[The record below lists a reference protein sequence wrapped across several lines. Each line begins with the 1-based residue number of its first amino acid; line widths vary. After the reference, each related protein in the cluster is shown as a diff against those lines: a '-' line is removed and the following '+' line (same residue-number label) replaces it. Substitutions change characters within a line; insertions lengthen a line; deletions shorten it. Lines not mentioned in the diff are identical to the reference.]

1 MKIVTLLAM
10 CGTVLAGAET
20 FAQRPIVGDVQVEHV
35 RVFRR
40 GAELRCTASVTL
52 PQGESV
58 VVLRNIAKSPD
69 EESLQVGS
77 SQAGIT
83 VLQAQVARDYFK
95 DDESQDLSETKA
107 QRDRLKQ
114 ADRELGALNRRNETL
129 LAVLGKLDEC
139 PIAPDGT
146 TSMTAENFDKLVG
159 AQVRKRTELTDEL
172 AKVDDEVKAKKK
184 EIKRLR
190 TELYGGQ
197 EETGDQAQRPVLLL
211 HLASTHAGPVKLSVN
226 YISQGAYWNPQYEI
240 RSEGTN
246 TPLRL
251 TTRAT
256 LRQTTGVEWKNVKL
270 SLVNGTPTSHNQL
283 PELEPWFIHL
293 ASPANA
299 MKKSGYVVEDDRIV
313 TAMANYSVSKE
324 AAYDADE
331 DADADE
337 SGAVGTGFEMES
349 NQFSVSYEVATPYTI
364 RSGQAETLVT
374 LTQQQIPAEYQYIAA
389 PNMSPEAYLVARVK
403 DFSQYGLISAP
414 ATVVFDNMQVGRTY
428 LNAAE
433 QEGTL
438 TVTLG
443 VDPRIIIKRE
453 EVKDKTGQK
462 FLSSTTERTLTYD
475 LQLKNSKREPI
486 KLEVRDRYPLTTNEA
501 VHVELLQ
508 SSGATVDSEKGY
520 MSWEVELASGE
531 SKSLRVSYKVKYPKG
546 KTILGL

>member
-1 MKIVTLLAM
+1 MKIVTMLAM

-20 FAQRPIVGDVQVEHV
+20 FAQRPVVSDVQVEHV

-58 VVLRNIAKSPD
+58 VVLRNIAKNPD

-114 ADRELGALNRRNETL
+114 AERELGALSRRSETL
-129 LAVLGKLDEC
+129 AAVLGKLDEC

-146 TSMTAENFDKLVG
+146 TSITAETFDKLVG
-159 AQVRKRTELTDEL
+159 AQVRKRTELTDEI
-172 AKVDDEVKAKKK
+172 AKVNDEVTAKKK

-197 EETGDQAQRPVLLL
+197 EEKGEQAQRPVLLL
-211 HLASTHAGPVKLSVN
+211 RLASTQAGPVKLSVN

-240 RSEGTN
+240 RSEGTD

-313 TAMANYSVSKE
+313 TAMANYSVE
-324 AAYDADE
+324 NEVAYDADE
-331 DADADE
+331 DE
-337 SGAVGTGFEMES
+337 SEPVGAGFEMES

-403 DFSQYGLISAP
+403 DFSQYGFISAP

-428 LNAAE
+428 LDAAE

-486 KLEVRDRYPLTTNEA
+486 KLEIRDRYPLTTNDA

>member
-1 MKIVTLLAM
+1 MMKIVTMLAM

-114 ADRELGALNRRNETL
+114 AERELGALSRRSETL

-159 AQVRKRTELTDEL
+159 AQVRKRTELTDEI
-172 AKVDDEVKAKKK
+172 AKVNDEVTAKKK

-211 HLASTHAGPVKLSVN
+211 RLASTHAGPVKLSVN

-299 MKKSGYVVEDDRIV
+299 MKKSGYVTEDDRLV
-313 TAMANYSVSKE
+313 TAMANYSVE
-324 AAYDADE
+324 NEVAYDADE
-331 DADADE
+331 DE
-337 SGAVGTGFEMES
+337 SEPVGAGFEMES

-389 PNMSPEAYLVARVK
+389 PNMNPEAYLVARVK

-428 LNAAE
+428 LDAAE

-486 KLEVRDRYPLTTNEA
+486 KLEVRDRYPLTTNDA

>member
-1 MKIVTLLAM
+1 MKIVTMLAM

-20 FAQRPIVGDVQVEHV
+20 FAQRPVVSDVQVEHV

-58 VVLRNIAKSPD
+58 VVLRNIAKNPD

-114 ADRELGALNRRNETL
+114 AERELGALSRRSETL
-129 LAVLGKLDEC
+129 AAVLGKLDEC

-146 TSMTAENFDKLVG
+146 TSMTAETFDKLVG
-159 AQVRKRTELTDEL
+159 AQVRKRTELTDEI
-172 AKVDDEVKAKKK
+172 AKVNDEVTAKKK

-197 EETGDQAQRPVLLL
+197 EEKGEQAQRPVLLL
-211 HLASTHAGPVKLSVN
+211 RLASTQAGPVKLSVN

-240 RSEGTN
+240 RSEGTD

-313 TAMANYSVSKE
+313 TAMANYSVE
-324 AAYDADE
+324 NEVAYDADE
-331 DADADE
+331 DE
-337 SGAVGTGFEMES
+337 SEPVGAGFEMES
-349 NQFSVSYEVATPYTI
+349 NQFSVSDEVATPYTI

-428 LNAAE
+428 LDAAE

-462 FLSSTTERTLTYD
+462 FLSSTAERTLTYD

-486 KLEVRDRYPLTTNEA
+486 KLEIRDRYPLTTNDA

>member
-1 MKIVTLLAM
+1 MKIVTMLAM

-20 FAQRPIVGDVQVEHV
+20 FAQRPVVSDVQVEHV

-58 VVLRNIAKSPD
+58 VVLRNIAKNPD

-95 DDESQDLSETKA
+95 DDESQDLPETKA

-114 ADRELGALNRRNETL
+114 AERELGALSRRSETL
-129 LAVLGKLDEC
+129 AAVLGKLDEC

-146 TSMTAENFDKLVG
+146 TSMTAETFDKLVG
-159 AQVRKRTELTDEL
+159 AQVRKRTELTDEI
-172 AKVDDEVKAKKK
+172 AKVNDEVTAKKK

-197 EETGDQAQRPVLLL
+197 EEKGEQAQRPVLLL
-211 HLASTHAGPVKLSVN
+211 RLASTQAGPVKLSVN

-256 LRQTTGVEWKNVKL
+256 LRQTTGVEWKNMKL

-313 TAMANYSVSKE
+313 TAMANYSVE
-324 AAYDADE
+324 NEVAYDADE
-331 DADADE
+331 DE
-337 SGAVGTGFEMES
+337 SEPVGAGFEMES

-428 LNAAE
+428 LDAAE

-462 FLSSTTERTLTYD
+462 FLSSTAERTLTYD

-486 KLEVRDRYPLTTNEA
+486 KLEIRDRYPLTTNDA

-520 MSWEVELASGE
+520 MSREVELASGE

>member
-1 MKIVTLLAM
+1 MKIVTMLAM

-20 FAQRPIVGDVQVEHV
+20 FAQRPVVSDVQVEHV

-58 VVLRNIAKSPD
+58 VVLRNIAKNPD

-95 DDESQDLSETKA
+95 DDESQDLPETKA

-114 ADRELGALNRRNETL
+114 AERELGALSRRSETL
-129 LAVLGKLDEC
+129 AAVLGKLDEC

-146 TSMTAENFDKLVG
+146 TSMTAETFDKLVG
-159 AQVRKRTELTDEL
+159 AQVRKRTELTDEI
-172 AKVDDEVKAKKK
+172 AKVNDEVTAKKK

-197 EETGDQAQRPVLLL
+197 EETGEQAQRPVLLL
-211 HLASTHAGPVKLSVN
+211 RLASTKAGPVKLSVN

-240 RSEGTN
+240 RSEGTD

-270 SLVNGTPTSHNQL
+270 SLVNGTPSAHNQL
-283 PELEPWFIHL
+283 PELTPWFIHL
-293 ASPANA
+293 ASPSNATSKMGYAEKTLPNA
-299 MKKSGYVVEDDRIV
+299 MA
-313 TAMANYSVSKE
+313 TANYSVQRE
-324 AAYDADE
+324 VLYDAEEDEAVSE
-331 DADADE
+331 DA
-337 SGAVGTGFEMES
+337 GFEVES

-364 RSGQAETLVT
+364 RSGQAETLVA

-428 LNAAE
+428 LDAAE

-462 FLSSTTERTLTYD
+462 FLSSTAERTLTYD

-486 KLEVRDRYPLTTNEA
+486 KLEVRDRYPLTTNDA
-501 VHVELLQ
+501 VHVELLE
-508 SSGATVDSEKGY
+508 SSRATVDSEKGY

-531 SKSLRVSYKVKYPKG
+531 LKSLRVSYKVKYPKG

>member
-1 MKIVTLLAM
+1 MKIVTMLAM

-20 FAQRPIVGDVQVEHV
+20 FAQRPVVGDVQVEHV

-40 GAELRCTASVTL
+40 GAELRCTANVTL

-58 VVLRNIAKSPD
+58 VVLRNIAKNPD

-114 ADRELGALNRRNETL
+114 AERELGALSRRSETL

-159 AQVRKRTELTDEL
+159 AQVRKRTELTDEI
-172 AKVDDEVKAKKK
+172 AKVNDEVTAKKK

-211 HLASTHAGPVKLSVN
+211 RLASTHAGPVKLSVN

-293 ASPANA
+293 TSPANA
-299 MKKSGYVVEDDRIV
+299 MKKSGYVTEDDRLV
-313 TAMANYSVSKE
+313 TAMANYSVE
-324 AAYDADE
+324 NEVAYDADE
-331 DADADE
+331 DE
-337 SGAVGTGFEMES
+337 SEPVGAGFEMES

-389 PNMSPEAYLVARVK
+389 PNMHPEADLVARVK

-428 LNAAE
+428 LDAAE

-486 KLEVRDRYPLTTNEA
+486 KLEVRDRYPLTTNDA

>member
-1 MKIVTLLAM
+1 MKIVTMLAM

-20 FAQRPIVGDVQVEHV
+20 FAQRPVVSDVQVEHV

-58 VVLRNIAKSPD
+58 VVLRNIAKNPD

-114 ADRELGALNRRNETL
+114 AERELGALSRRSETL
-129 LAVLGKLDEC
+129 AAVLGKLDEC

-146 TSMTAENFDKLVG
+146 TSMTAETFDKLVG
-159 AQVRKRTELTDEL
+159 AQVRKRTELTDEI
-172 AKVDDEVKAKKK
+172 AKVNDEVTAKKK

-197 EETGDQAQRPVLLL
+197 EEKGEQTQRPVLLL
-211 HLASTHAGPVKLSVN
+211 RLASTQAGPVKLSVN

-240 RSEGTN
+240 RSEGTD

-313 TAMANYSVSKE
+313 TAMANYSVE
-324 AAYDADE
+324 NEVAYDADE
-331 DADADE
+331 DE
-337 SGAVGTGFEMES
+337 SEPVGAGFEMES

-428 LNAAE
+428 LDAAE

-462 FLSSTTERTLTYD
+462 FLSSTAERTLTYD

-486 KLEVRDRYPLTTNEA
+486 KLEIRDRYPLTTNDA

>member
-1 MKIVTLLAM
+1 MKIVTMLAM

-20 FAQRPIVGDVQVEHV
+20 FAQRPVVSDVQVEHV

-58 VVLRNIAKSPD
+58 VVLRNIAKNPD

-83 VLQAQVARDYFK
+83 VLQAQVVRDYFK
-95 DDESQDLSETKA
+95 DDESQDLPETKA

-114 ADRELGALNRRNETL
+114 AERELGALSRRSETL
-129 LAVLGKLDEC
+129 AAVLGKLDEC

-146 TSMTAENFDKLVG
+146 TSMTAETFDKLVG

-172 AKVDDEVKAKKK
+172 AKASEEVTAKKK

-197 EETGDQAQRPVLLL
+197 EEKSEQAQRPVLLL
-211 HLASTHAGPVKLSVN
+211 RLASTQAGPVKLSVN

-240 RSEGTN
+240 RSEGTD

-313 TAMANYSVSKE
+313 TAMANYSVE
-324 AAYDADE
+324 NEVAYDADE
-331 DADADE
+331 AE
-337 SGAVGTGFEMES
+337 SEPVGAGFEMES

-428 LNAAE
+428 LDAAE

-462 FLSSTTERTLTYD
+462 FLSSTAERTLTYD

-486 KLEVRDRYPLTTNEA
+486 KLEIRDRYPLTTNDA

>member
-58 VVLRNIAKSPD
+58 VVLRNIAKNPD

-114 ADRELGALNRRNETL
+114 AERELGALSRRSETL

-146 TSMTAENFDKLVG
+146 TSMTAETFDKLVG
-159 AQVRKRTELTDEL
+159 AQVRKRTELTDEI
-172 AKVDDEVKAKKK
+172 AKVNDEVTAKKK
-184 EIKRLR
+184 EKRLR

-211 HLASTHAGPVKLSVN
+211 RLASPQAGPVKLSVN

-240 RSEGTN
+240 RSEGTD

-324 AAYDADE
+324 AAYDADADE
-331 DADADE
+331 DADE
-337 SGAVGTGFEMES
+337 SGSVGAGFEMES

-428 LNAAE
+428 LDAAE

-486 KLEVRDRYPLTTNEA
+486 KLEVQDRYPLTTNDA
-501 VHVELLQ
+501 VHVELLE
-508 SSGATVDSEKGY
+508 SSRATIDSEKGY
-520 MSWEVELASGE
+520 LSWEVELASGE

>member
-1 MKIVTLLAM
+1 M
-10 CGTVLAGAET
+10 
-20 FAQRPIVGDVQVEHV
+20 
-35 RVFRR
+35 
-40 GAELRCTASVTL
+40 
-52 PQGESV
+52 

-114 ADRELGALNRRNETL
+114 AERELGALNRRNETL

-159 AQVRKRTELTDEL
+159 AQVRKRTELTDEI
-172 AKVDDEVKAKKK
+172 AKVNDEVTAKKK

-211 HLASTHAGPVKLSVN
+211 RLASPQAGPVKLSVN

-240 RSEGTN
+240 RSEGTD

-313 TAMANYSVSKE
+313 TAMANYSVE
-324 AAYDADE
+324 NEVAYDADE
-331 DADADE
+331 DE
-337 SGAVGTGFEMES
+337 SEPVGTGFEMES

>member
-1 MKIVTLLAM
+1 MKIVTMLAM

-20 FAQRPIVGDVQVEHV
+20 FAQRPVVSDVQVEHV

-58 VVLRNIAKSPD
+58 VVLRNIAKNPD

-114 ADRELGALNRRNETL
+114 AERELGALSRRSETL
-129 LAVLGKLDEC
+129 AAVLGKLDEC

-146 TSMTAENFDKLVG
+146 TSMTAETFDKLVG
-159 AQVRKRTELTDEL
+159 AQVRKRTELTDEI
-172 AKVDDEVKAKKK
+172 AKVNDEVTAKKK

-197 EETGDQAQRPVLLL
+197 EEKGEQAQRPVLLL
-211 HLASTHAGPVKLSVN
+211 RLASTQAGPVKLSVN

-240 RSEGTN
+240 RSEGTD

-256 LRQTTGVEWKNVKL
+256 LRQTTAVEWKNVKL

-313 TAMANYSVSKE
+313 TAMANYSVE
-324 AAYDADE
+324 NEVAYDADE
-331 DADADE
+331 DE
-337 SGAVGTGFEMES
+337 SEPVGAGFEMES

-428 LNAAE
+428 LDAAE

-462 FLSSTTERTLTYD
+462 FLSSTAERTLTYD

-486 KLEVRDRYPLTTNEA
+486 KLEIRDRYPLTTNDA

>member
-1 MKIVTLLAM
+1 MKIVTMLAM

-20 FAQRPIVGDVQVEHV
+20 FAQRPVVGDVQVEHV

-58 VVLRNIAKSPD
+58 VVLRNIAKNPD

-114 ADRELGALNRRNETL
+114 AERELGALSRRSETL
-129 LAVLGKLDEC
+129 ASVLGKLDEC

-146 TSMTAENFDKLVG
+146 TSMTAETFDKLVG
-159 AQVRKRTELTDEL
+159 AQVRKRTELTDEI
-172 AKVDDEVKAKKK
+172 AKVNDEVTAKKK

-197 EETGDQAQRPVLLL
+197 EEKGEQAQRPVLLL
-211 HLASTHAGPVKLSVN
+211 RLASTQAGPVKLSVN

-313 TAMANYSVSKE
+313 TAMANYSVE
-324 AAYDADE
+324 NEVAYDADE
-331 DADADE
+331 DE
-337 SGAVGTGFEMES
+337 SEPVGAGFEMES

-428 LNAAE
+428 LDAAE

-462 FLSSTTERTLTYD
+462 FLSSTAERTLTYD

-486 KLEVRDRYPLTTNEA
+486 KLEIRDRYPLTTNDA

>member
-1 MKIVTLLAM
+1 MKIVTMLAM
-10 CGTVLAGAET
+10 CGTVLAGVET
-20 FAQRPIVGDVQVEHV
+20 FAQRPVVGDVQVEHV

-58 VVLRNIAKSPD
+58 VVLRNIAKNPD

-95 DDESQDLSETKA
+95 DDESQDLPETKA

-114 ADRELGALNRRNETL
+114 AERELGALSRRSETL
-129 LAVLGKLDEC
+129 AAVLGKLDEC

-146 TSMTAENFDKLVG
+146 TSMTAETFDKLVG

-172 AKVDDEVKAKKK
+172 AKVSEEVTAKKK

-197 EETGDQAQRPVLLL
+197 EEKGEQAQRPVLLL
-211 HLASTHAGPVKLSVN
+211 RLASTQAGPVKLSVN

-251 TTRAT
+251 TTHAT

-313 TAMANYSVSKE
+313 TAMANYSVE
-324 AAYDADE
+324 NEVAYDADE
-331 DADADE
+331 DE
-337 SGAVGTGFEMES
+337 SEPVGAGFEMES

-389 PNMSPEAYLVARVK
+389 PNMSPEAYLVACVK

-428 LNAAE
+428 LDAAE

-462 FLSSTTERTLTYD
+462 FLSSTAERTLTYD

-486 KLEVRDRYPLTTNEA
+486 KLEVRDRYPLTTNDA

>member
-1 MKIVTLLAM
+1 MKIVTMLAM

-20 FAQRPIVGDVQVEHV
+20 FAQRPVVGDVQVEHV

-40 GAELRCTASVTL
+40 GAELRCTANVTL

-58 VVLRNIAKSPD
+58 VVLRNIAKNPD

-114 ADRELGALNRRNETL
+114 AERELGALSRRSETL

-159 AQVRKRTELTDEL
+159 AQVRKRTELTDEI
-172 AKVDDEVKAKKK
+172 AKVNDEVTAKKK

-197 EETGDQAQRPVLLL
+197 EETGDQTQRPVLLL
-211 HLASTHAGPVKLSVN
+211 RLASTHAGPVKLSVN

-299 MKKSGYVVEDDRIV
+299 MKKSGYVTEDDRLV
-313 TAMANYSVSKE
+313 TAMANYSVE
-324 AAYDADE
+324 NEVAYDADE
-331 DADADE
+331 DE
-337 SGAVGTGFEMES
+337 SEPVGAGFEMES

-389 PNMSPEAYLVARVK
+389 PNMNPEAYLVARVK

-428 LNAAE
+428 LDAAE

-486 KLEVRDRYPLTTNEA
+486 KLEVRDRYPLTTNDA

>member
-1 MKIVTLLAM
+1 MKIVTMLAM

-20 FAQRPIVGDVQVEHV
+20 FAQRPVVSDVQVEHV

-58 VVLRNIAKSPD
+58 VVLRNIAKNPD

-114 ADRELGALNRRNETL
+114 AERELGALSRRSETL
-129 LAVLGKLDEC
+129 AAVLGKLDEC

-146 TSMTAENFDKLVG
+146 TSMTAETFDKLVG
-159 AQVRKRTELTDEL
+159 AQVRKRTELTDEI
-172 AKVDDEVKAKKK
+172 AKVNDEVTAKKK

-197 EETGDQAQRPVLLL
+197 EEKGEQAQRPVLLL
-211 HLASTHAGPVKLSVN
+211 RLASTQAGPVKLSVN

-240 RSEGTN
+240 RSEGTD

-313 TAMANYSVSKE
+313 TAMANYSVE
-324 AAYDADE
+324 NEVAYDADE
-331 DADADE
+331 DE
-337 SGAVGTGFEMES
+337 SEPVGAGFEMES
-349 NQFSVSYEVATPYTI
+349 NQFSVSCEVATPYTI

-428 LNAAE
+428 LDAAE

-462 FLSSTTERTLTYD
+462 FLSSTAERTLTYD

-486 KLEVRDRYPLTTNEA
+486 KLEIRDRYPLTTNDA

>member
-1 MKIVTLLAM
+1 MKIVTMLAM

-20 FAQRPIVGDVQVEHV
+20 FAQRPLVSDVQVEHV

-58 VVLRNIAKSPD
+58 VVLRNIAKNPD

-95 DDESQDLSETKA
+95 DDESQDLPETKA

-114 ADRELGALNRRNETL
+114 AERELGALSRRSETL
-129 LAVLGKLDEC
+129 AAVLGKLDEC

-146 TSMTAENFDKLVG
+146 TSMTAETFDKLVG

-172 AKVDDEVKAKKK
+172 AKVSEEVTAKKK

-197 EETGDQAQRPVLLL
+197 EEKGEQTQRPVLLL
-211 HLASTHAGPVKLSVN
+211 RLASTQAGPVKLSVN

-240 RSEGTN
+240 RSEGTD

-313 TAMANYSVSKE
+313 TAMANYSVE
-324 AAYDADE
+324 NEVAYDADE
-331 DADADE
+331 DE
-337 SGAVGTGFEMES
+337 SEPVGAGFEMES

-428 LNAAE
+428 LDAAE

-462 FLSSTTERTLTYD
+462 FLSSTAERTLTYD

-486 KLEVRDRYPLTTNEA
+486 KLEIRDRYPLTTNDA

>member
-58 VVLRNIAKSPD
+58 VVLRNIAKNPG

-83 VLQAQVARDYFK
+83 VLQAQVARDDFK

-114 ADRELGALNRRNETL
+114 ADRELGALSRRSETL

-146 TSMTAENFDKLVG
+146 TSMTAETFDKLVG
-159 AQVRKRTELTDEL
+159 AQVRKRTELTDEI
-172 AKVDDEVKAKKK
+172 AKVNDEVTAKKK

-211 HLASTHAGPVKLSVN
+211 RLASPQAGPVKLSVN

-240 RSEGTN
+240 RSEGTD

-313 TAMANYSVSKE
+313 TAMANYSVE
-324 AAYDADE
+324 NEVAYDADE
-331 DADADE
+331 DE
-337 SGAVGTGFEMES
+337 SEPVGTGFEMES

-520 MSWEVELASGE
+520 LNWEVELASGE

>member
-1 MKIVTLLAM
+1 MKIVTMLAM

-114 ADRELGALNRRNETL
+114 AERELGALNRRNETL
-129 LAVLGKLDEC
+129 LAVLSKLDEC

-159 AQVRKRTELTDEL
+159 AQVRKRTELTDEI
-172 AKVDDEVKAKKK
+172 AKVNDEVTAKKK

-197 EETGDQAQRPVLLL
+197 EETGEQAQRPVLLL
-211 HLASTHAGPVKLSVN
+211 RLASPQAGPVKLSVN

-240 RSEGTN
+240 RSEGTD

-313 TAMANYSVSKE
+313 TAMANYSVE
-324 AAYDADE
+324 NEVAYDADE
-331 DADADE
+331 DE
-337 SGAVGTGFEMES
+337 SEPVGTGFEMES

-475 LQLKNSKREPI
+475 LQLKDSKREPI